1 MITYTNKQK
10 NVNSAYIT
18 TAELLTSLYP
28 DGVPI
33 ARLRVLMSDAK
44 DYLTQEEIDIAENMT
59 KEKYNII

>member
-1 MITYTNKQK
+1 MINYSNKQK
-10 NVNSAYIT
+10 NINDAYIS
-18 TAELLTSLYP
+18 TADLLTSLYP
-28 DGVPI
+28 EGVPI